1 MRSLKWL
8 WAGCFILA
16 AAAAAEGAFEKREA
30 IFYLPGKYNFA
41 TRRVYPEFN
50 TLLNVIDIGHGQL
63 AEILVTERDEAKS
76 VPRIEKELFNEV
88 ARLFLGKEPPPRF
101 SPSEETVAPESVK
114 LAWRVNKAFDWTH
127 QLHRQVYDILS
138 DDRVRDKDRAVLQAL
153 AYYRTEPQ
161 RAFPLD
167 LKSMSLM
174 EKQPS
179 SGAWRKKYPK
189 FNGAIWAYHWLQLV
203 ANEALVEPDPAVR
216 REKIDLAVAEFRKMF
231 ADPSRLPKHMPM
243 AHEVSPT
250 FAERFPEVAATFDNL
265 HTFHDIYMDL
275 LTDRSVSDKK
285 NEAYRQLALMMD
297 PRSNLEERPP
307 RPLAPI
313 PIEAQQPLLQLD
325 QEEHM
330 TMMMLSAD
338 QQLKFLKMSPQ
349 ERKEETDRI
358 KEHGHE
364 KERDPAEPDS

>member
-1 MRSLKWL
+1 
-8 WAGCFILA
+8 
-16 AAAAAEGAFEKREA
+16 
-30 IFYLPGKYNFA
+30 
-41 TRRVYPEFN
+41 
-50 TLLNVIDIGHGQL
+50 
-63 AEILVTERDEAKS
+63 
-76 VPRIEKELFNEV
+76 
-88 ARLFLGKEPPPRF
+88 
-101 SPSEETVAPESVK
+101 
-114 LAWRVNKAFDWTH
+114 
-127 QLHRQVYDILS
+127 
-138 DDRVRDKDRAVLQAL
+138 
-153 AYYRTEPQ
+153 
-161 RAFPLD
+161 
-167 LKSMSLM
+167 
-174 EKQPS
+174 
-179 SGAWRKKYPK
+179 
-189 FNGAIWAYHWLQLV
+189 
-203 ANEALVEPDPAVR
+203 
-216 REKIDLAVAEFRKMF
+216 
-231 ADPSRLPKHMPM
+231 HMPM

>member
-1 MRSLKWL
+1 
-8 WAGCFILA
+8 
-16 AAAAAEGAFEKREA
+16 
-30 IFYLPGKYNFA
+30 
-41 TRRVYPEFN
+41 
-50 TLLNVIDIGHGQL
+50 
-63 AEILVTERDEAKS
+63 
-76 VPRIEKELFNEV
+76 
-88 ARLFLGKEPPPRF
+88 
-101 SPSEETVAPESVK
+101 
-114 LAWRVNKAFDWTH
+114 
-127 QLHRQVYDILS
+127 
-138 DDRVRDKDRAVLQAL
+138 
-153 AYYRTEPQ
+153 EPQ

-179 SGAWRKKYPK
+179 SGACRKKYPK

-231 ADPSRLPKHMPM
+231 ADPSLLPKHMPM

-275 LTDRSVSDKK
+275 LTDPSVSDKK

-297 PRSNLEERPP
+297 PRSNLEERPT
-307 RPLAPI
+307 RSLAPI
-313 PIEAQQPLLQLD
+313 PIEEQQPLLQLD

-330 TMMMLSAD
+330 TMMMMNSKEEQLQFLELSPE
-338 QQLKFLKMSPQ
+338 K
-349 ERKEETDRI
+349 RKERVGRFM
-358 KEHGHE
+358 KEMDHHE
-364 KERDPAEPDS
+364 NQAE